1 MENQKHAIF
10 TVGVSPAWD
19 ITCRAS
25 RLDWGDHKRL
35 DSQTAVPAGKALN
48 ICRALAWMGIHSTAA
63 GLWGQD
69 DYDTMRHAL
78 TGLNIDIRLTPV
90 PGRTRQNITVIDTAT
105 HRQMHLR
112 APSTLATRQSL
123 AQLAAD
129 LQSLASDS
137 CMVIFSGALPEGEL
151 LTDILSI
158 ICKTAEQGAKIILD
172 TSGTALKS
180 VLDATGVYLIKP
192 NLDELRQ
199 LLGKSVPDNPSDIV
213 TAARP
218 LCSRAEIIVVSRG
231 EKGALLLTQDAAFHC
246 SHKETRH
253 QAINTVGCGDYLLAG
268 IISRLADGNLKSA
281 LADGVRAAVARA
293 WGLSDAA
300 DWNRLKNEI
309 ALDLNIVQI

>member
-1 MENQKHAIF
+1 MENIKNSII

-19 ITCRAS
+19 VTCRAS
-25 RLDWGDHKRL
+25 GLEWGDHKRL

-69 DYDTMRHAL
+69 DYDTMRHVL

-90 PGRTRQNITVIDTAT
+90 PGRTRQNITVIDTVT

-112 APSTLATRQSL
+112 APSTLATQESL

-151 LTDILSI
+151 FADVLTI
-158 ICKTAEQGAKIILD
+158 IRKSAEQGAKIILD

-180 VLDATGVYLIKP
+180 VLDATNVYLIKP
-192 NLDELRQ
+192 NLDELYQ
-199 LLGKSVPDNPSDIV
+199 LLGKSVPDNPCDIV

-218 LCSRAEIIVVSRG
+218 LCSRAEIVVVSLG
-231 EKGALLLTQDAAFHC
+231 EKGALLLTRNAAFHC
-246 SHKETRH
+246 RHKDIRH
-253 QAINTVGCGDYLLAG
+253 QAVNTVGCGDYLIAG
-268 IISRLADGNLKSA
+268 VTDRLPDGNPESA
-281 LADGVRAAVARA
+281 LANGVRAAAARA
-293 WGLSDAA
+293 WGLTDTV
-300 DWNRLKNEI
+300 DWSRLEKEI
-309 ALDLNIVQI
+309 ALDLNIVQL